1 MGDLVE
7 RSSAITKAAPEAEVS
22 ADWGRLGAWRT
33 SRVRAVCVALKPEEQ
48 LSELEKLA
56 SELDVDVSYEPMG
69 GLVQGVGGLCR
80 LRGRYRIIV
89 DRKLK
94 PPERLQVVADA
105 LRRFDTD
112 EHFVSPQVRR
122 LLD

>member
-1 MGDLVE
+1 M
-7 RSSAITKAAPEAEVS
+7 KA
-22 ADWGRLGAWRT
+22 
-33 SRVRAVCVALKPEEQ
+33 EEQ
-48 LSELEKLA
+48 LSELERLA

-80 LRGRYRIIV
+80 VRGRYRIII

-105 LRRFDTD
+105 LRRFDT
-112 EHFVSPQVRR
+112 EKHFVSPQVRR